1 MKKED
6 IKKAAQDYDDSLIYS
21 SVSEQCDVQ
30 KAFKAGAEWRIESVW
45 HYTDKELPKIG
56 KHVVT
61 DEEGWLDFIAEDKN
75 DLKRIIKK
83 YQFKRWAYVDDLK
96 SMED

>member
-30 KAFKAGAEWRIESVW
+30 KAFKAGAKWRFENVW
-45 HYTDKELPKIG
+45 HYTDKELPQIG

-61 DEEGWLDFIAEDKN
+61 DEEGWLDFIANDKN

-96 SMED
+96 PMED